1 MREPGAAG
9 CYGSGYRAGPAAGR
23 ARLWVLGRGAAPGGR
38 RLTPHPPRQ
47 PCHCGAVGR
56 LLLQG
61 RQPGAAPRGAPEG
74 GGYPECLLG
83 PAGHPDPPRGG
94 AGLNPLGLGRGCR
107 VSLCSRRL
115 PTARSPLQPEQVREV
130 LVGGEGLGAGFMWH
144 FWEGW
149 DLPRGTAPFSGAGP
163 PGQGRAARSGAIW
176 VPPSR
181 GGGGGCLS
189 LLGLPLS
196 AHCPLP
202 APGQG
207 CLGQAA
213 GTSSLSWATARVK
226 PHATATRPATGKPD
240 RLG

>member
-1 MREPGAAG
+1 MLRIRLPCWDG
-9 CYGSGYRAGPAAGR
+9 CGEGPA
-23 ARLWVLGRGAAPGGR
+23 LGAPGGR

-47 PCHCGAVGR
+47 PCRCGAVGR

-83 PAGHPDPPRGG
+83 PAGHPDPRGG
-94 AGLNPLGLGRGCR
+94 LVS
-107 VSLCSRRL
+107 VSLRSRRL
-115 PTARSPLQPEQVREV
+115 PTARSPLQAEQVREV
-130 LVGGEGLGAGFMWH
+130 LVGAEGLGGGFMWH

-149 DLPRGTAPFSGAGP
+149 DLPRGTAAFSGAGP
-163 PGQGRAARSGAIW
+163 PGQGGMWGAAGSSAIW

-181 GGGGGCLS
+181 GGGGCLS

-196 AHCPLP
+196 ARCPLP
-202 APGQG
+202 ALGQG

-213 GTSSLSWATARVK
+213 GTSSLSWATASVK

-240 RLG
+240 GLG